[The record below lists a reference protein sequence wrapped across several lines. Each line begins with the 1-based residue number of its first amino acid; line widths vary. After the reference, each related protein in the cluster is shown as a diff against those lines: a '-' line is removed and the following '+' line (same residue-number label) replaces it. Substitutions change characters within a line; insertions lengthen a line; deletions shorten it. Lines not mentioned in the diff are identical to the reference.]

1 MNNVTNELR
10 ASLEN
15 APYPRLLG
23 FSLLE
28 LSEGYAKVSVRVRP
42 EHANFLGFADGAL
55 IMSLASYASAC
66 SSNSLGETRV
76 GIQSNI
82 NIIATIAIGDEL
94 IAEATVT
101 YAGETRDVTET
112 IVTDPN
118 GRIIAKAT
126 GTSITSKRNNLG

>member
-1 MNNVTNELR
+1 MSNVTNELW
-10 ASLEN
+10 ASFAN

-42 EHANFLGFADGAL
+42 EHANFLGFTDGAL
-55 IMSLASYASAC
+55 VMSLASYASAC
-66 SSNSLGETRV
+66 SSNSLGGTRV
-76 GIQSNI
+76 GIQTNI
-82 NIIATIAIGDEL
+82 NIIATTALGSEL
-94 IAEATVT
+94 MAEAKVT
-101 YAGETRDVTET
+101 NAGKTMAITET

-126 GTSITSKRNNLG
+126 STSITSKSS